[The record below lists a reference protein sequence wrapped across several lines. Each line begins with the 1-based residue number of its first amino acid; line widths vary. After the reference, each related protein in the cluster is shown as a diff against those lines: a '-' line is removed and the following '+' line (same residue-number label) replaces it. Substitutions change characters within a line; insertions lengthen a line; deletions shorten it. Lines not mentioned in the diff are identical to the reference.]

1 MASFAC
7 LSADLRGRIAS
18 KLAGL
23 VQAPTIRHAGRGHA
37 AIMNPARDE
46 QSESVASRHRHRDRG
61 ALQGVAI
68 RLMTDSQPGIR
79 PQLTVVIA
87 SPTVGAAF
95 VRQTTAVPLAD
106 DQRCEVQPAGNG
118 YRTLATRELRMLCLT
133 GVLRRRAELSAAI
146 ESPAVCGAV
155 GRERTGVVDAGAD
168 RRELDRRTRRSVGS
182 DGRNATG
189 PGEEDEGRLQRDH
202 VRTPVEDGDTLLRL
216 IRFVRRHQVVTV
228 CFQLFSSYR

>member
-1 MASFAC
+1 
-7 LSADLRGRIAS
+7 
-18 KLAGL
+18 
-23 VQAPTIRHAGRGHA
+23 
-37 AIMNPARDE
+37 
-46 QSESVASRHRHRDRG
+46 
-61 ALQGVAI
+61 

-202 VRTPVEDGDTLLRL
+202 VRTPVEDGGHPSKADTLRSPPPSGNRMLPAVLLLPHRA
-216 IRFVRRHQVVTV
+216 RR
-228 CFQLFSSYR
+228 SRRRRPN